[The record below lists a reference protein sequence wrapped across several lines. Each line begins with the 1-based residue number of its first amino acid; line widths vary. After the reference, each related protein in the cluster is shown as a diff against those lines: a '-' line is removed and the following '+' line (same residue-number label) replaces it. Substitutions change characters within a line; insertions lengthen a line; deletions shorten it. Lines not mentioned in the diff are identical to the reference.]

1 MTLLI
6 DGSGLD
12 TISCA
17 GLNGAIELIR
27 REFIVDMKLNLITY
41 CPEDLKK
48 RAVDELQHQQQM
60 SHHYVW
66 EFALSRQH
74 SYIYCSLW

>member
-12 TISCA
+12 TISSG

-27 REFIVDMKLNLITY
+27 RACIVDMKLDLIT
-41 CPEDLKK
+41 CNTRKTS
-48 RAVDELQHQQQM
+48 VDELPGQGHM
-60 SHHYVW
+60 TNTNN
-66 EFALSRQH
+66 R
-74 SYIYCSLW
+74 

>member
-6 DGSGLD
+6 NGSGLD
-12 TISCA
+12 TISSG

-27 REFIVDMKLNLITY
+27 RACIVDMKLNLITY

-48 RAVDELQHQQQM
+48 RAVDELPGQGHM
-60 SHHYVW
+60 TNTNN
-66 EFALSRQH
+66 R
-74 SYIYCSLW
+74 